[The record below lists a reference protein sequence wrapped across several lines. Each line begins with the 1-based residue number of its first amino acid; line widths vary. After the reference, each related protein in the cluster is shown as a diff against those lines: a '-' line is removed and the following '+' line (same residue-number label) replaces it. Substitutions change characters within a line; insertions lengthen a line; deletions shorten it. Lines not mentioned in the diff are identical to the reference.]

1 MKLSDMP
8 TPEHDALFRGSN
20 DRSLGD
26 ELCMVYVLAHSLERR
41 LAIAVA
47 ALRKIEDTDNYAS
60 DGGWDAGGMGPDEI
74 SRDAIAQIMEKE

>member
-1 MKLSDMP
+1 MKLEDMP
-8 TPEHDALFRGSN
+8 TAIQTVVTDLA
-20 DRSLGD
+20 
-26 ELCMVYVLAHSLERR
+26 VLIEVNQK